1 MPDRIQSALVIA
13 RADVD
18 TALEEVR
25 PLVQADG
32 ADLVLKGVDD
42 TAGQVVLALDLA
54 NVSCLECVLPPELLH
69 TMISDAFSRRVP
81 GLSGVVVEDPRED
94 A

>member
-1 MPDRIQSALVIA
+1 MPERIQSGMVIA

-32 ADLVLKGVDD
+32 ADLVLRDVDD
-42 TAGQVVLALDLA
+42 TQGQLVLTLDLA

-69 TMISDAFSRRVP
+69 TMISDAFTRRVP

-94 A
+94 G

>member
-1 MPDRIQSALVIA
+1 MIA

-18 TALEEVR
+18 SALEEVR

-32 ADLVLKGVDD
+32 ADLVLRDFDD
-42 TAGQVVLALDLA
+42 AQGHVVLGLDLA

-69 TMISDAFSRRVP
+69 SMISDAFTRRVP
-81 GLSGVVVEDPRED
+81 GLSGVVVEDPRGD
-94 A
+94 G

>member
-1 MPDRIQSALVIA
+1 VIA

-32 ADLVLKGVDD
+32 ADLVLEAVDD
-42 TAGQVVLALDLA
+42 AGGQVVLKLDLA

-81 GLSGVVVEDPRED
+81 GLAGVVVDDPREEG
-94 A
+94 

>member
-1 MPDRIQSALVIA
+1 MPERIQSGVVIA

-32 ADLVLKGVDD
+32 ADLVLRDVDD
-42 TAGQVVLALDLA
+42 AEGQVVLALDLA
-54 NVSCLECVLPPELLH
+54 NVSCLECVLPPDLLH
-69 TMISDAFSRRVP
+69 TMISDAFTRRVP
-81 GLSGVVVEDPRED
+81 GLSGVVVEDPRGD
-94 A
+94 G

>member
-1 MPDRIQSALVIA
+1 MPDRIQSCSVIA

-18 TALEEVR
+18 SALDEVR

-32 ADLVLKGVDD
+32 ADLVLRDVDD
-42 TAGQVVLALDLA
+42 AEGQVVLTLDLA

-69 TMISDAFSRRVP
+69 SMISDAFTRRVP
-81 GLSGVVVEDPRED
+81 GLAGVVVEDPREEG
-94 A
+94 

>member
-1 MPDRIQSALVIA
+1 MIA
-13 RADVD
+13 RSDVD

-32 ADLVLKGVDD
+32 ADLVLEEVDD
-42 TAGQVVLALDLA
+42 AGGQVVLKLDLA

-69 TMISDAFSRRVP
+69 SMISDAFTRRVP
-81 GLSGVVVEDPRED
+81 GLSGVVVEDPREEG
-94 A
+94 

>member
-1 MPDRIQSALVIA
+1 MPERIQSRAVIA

-32 ADLVLKGVDD
+32 ADLVLQGVDD
-42 TAGQVVLALDLA
+42 TQGQVVLKLDLA

-69 TMISDAFSRRVP
+69 TMISDAFTRRVP

-94 A
+94 G

>member
-1 MPDRIQSALVIA
+1 VIA

-18 TALEEVR
+18 NALEEVR

-32 ADLVLKGVDD
+32 ADLVLQGVDD
-42 TAGQVVLALDLA
+42 AQGQVVLKLDLA

-69 TMISDAFSRRVP
+69 SMISDAFTRRVP
-81 GLSGVVVEDPRED
+81 GLAGVVVEDPRED
-94 A
+94 E